1 MERNLLMNTCNFLM
15 RMLAVLTILIAGLV
29 LQGCQSKAPREEG
42 ISRIAVVIDSSGS
55 FQENLSTASRI
66 VSRYIRENALSGYSE
81 VYLIAMDRKPH
92 VIERYGADEFM
103 DAESNQA
110 LEDMQNSVSP
120 EDGTDVVGALRLAS
134 MKLLKNT
141 GEAPSDLTLLCFSD
155 MHVDPATVAGGK
167 TSFQRLEEMDW
178 QSLQANKIACRFYF
192 VAPDM
197 EATLINLTHDLDA
210 TVLDA
215 TESRRLVL

>member
-1 MERNLLMNTCNFLM
+1 MERNLLMNTSNFVV
-15 RMLAVLTILIAGLV
+15 RMLAVFTILIAV
-29 LQGCQSKAPREEG
+29 MSFAGCRSRTPREEG
-42 ISRIAVVIDSSGS
+42 ISRVAVVVDCSGS
-55 FQENLSTASRI
+55 FEANLSTASQI
-66 VSRYIRENALSGYSE
+66 VSQYIRENALSGYSE
-81 VYLIAMDRKPH
+81 VYLIGMDRKPH

-110 LEDMQNSVSP
+110 LEDMQNSVNP
-120 EDGTDVVGALRLAS
+120 EDGTDVVGALRLAT

-141 GEAPSDLTLLCFSD
+141 GEATSDLTILCFSD
-155 MHVDPATVAGGK
+155 MHVDSATVAGGK
-167 TSFQRLEEMDW
+167 TSFPTLDDMDW
-178 QSLQANKIACRFYF
+178 QSLQANNIACRFYF

-197 EATLINLTHDLDA
+197 EATLLNLTNDMDA